1 MISQIRV
8 TPEEL
13 RGCSA
18 TFRNESSA
26 VHELITRLD
35 GQLAGIDWA
44 GQSALRFRSMWEGEF
59 KKVLRRMADELSLS
73 ADHLA
78 ERADSALAYDGA

>member
-1 MISQIRV
+1 MVSQIRV

-13 RGCSA
+13 QGCSV
-18 TFRNESSA
+18 TFRNESAA
-26 VHELITRLD
+26 VNELIIRLD
-35 GQLAGIDWA
+35 GQLNGIDWA

-73 ADHLA
+73 ADHLS
-78 ERADSALAYDGA
+78 ERAASALAYDGA